1 MASTVATGWRGKI
14 GEDRMGPCE
23 DEWRMDLAWDD
34 VQLFL
39 VIAETGSLSRAAR
52 RLKVGQPTISRRLA
66 DLEFRLGYPL
76 FQRQAAG
83 AALTSAGERMVE
95 PAKRMAE
102 WAGEVAR
109 AAGQGETGGPR
120 GTVRV
125 TAPPGVAFDFVAPFA
140 AVVREKHPAI
150 RVEVL
155 TSVRV
160 LDLARGEA
168 DLALRLRPGA
178 SRDLAVLGSLTTP
191 NAAVAARSYVERLP
205 RKATL
210 KDIDWIGWAPPFEDV
225 TPNPQLAALI
235 PDFRP
240 VFASDDYLVQW
251 RACEAGLG
259 AMVRAH
265 APHRFALPTTVVP
278 LDLDLGPHASSTLHL
293 VCARSALAV
302 PRVRAVADLLLAEL
316 DRVAREIAAGARR
329 GTKARR

>member
-1 MASTVATGWRGKI
+1 MN
-14 GEDRMGPCE
+14 GP
-23 DEWRMDLAWDD
+23 MDLAWDD
-34 VQLFL
+34 VRLFL

-66 DLEFRLGYPL
+66 DLEYRLGYPL
-76 FQRQAAG
+76 FQRKAAG
-83 AALTSAGERMVE
+83 AALTTAGERLVE

-140 AVVREKHPAI
+140 AVVREKLPAI
-150 RVEVL
+150 RMEVL

-178 SRDLAVLGSLTTP
+178 SRDLTVLGSLTTRTT
-191 NAAVAARSYVERLP
+191 VVVARSYAERLP
-205 RKATL
+205 RKVTV
-210 KDIDWIGWAPPFEDV
+210 KDIDWIAWAPPFENV
-225 TPNPQLAALI
+225 TPNPELAAII

-240 VFASDDYLVQW
+240 AFASDDYLVQW

-265 APHRFALPTTVVP
+265 VPHRFALPSSLVP
-278 LDLDLGPHASSTLHL
+278 LDVDLGPHHTATLHL

-302 PRVRAVADLLLAEL
+302 PRIRAVADLLLAEL
-316 DRVAREIAAGARR
+316 DRVRRSLAAEGRAAPRR
-329 GTKARR
+329 AKR